1 MRTIPMIVGV
11 LLLSGCATEM
21 VTQCAM
27 KSVSNDPWFAAS
39 CGAAMAATAVVVGVG
54 VAHGVAEKL
63 KQQSDSFE
71 TPDSNPELNI
81 RNED

>member
-1 MRTIPMIVGV
+1 MIVGV

-39 CGAAMAATAVVVGVG
+39 CGAAMAATAVVTLPLNH
-54 VAHGVAEKL
+54 VAL
-63 KQQSDSFE
+63 S
-71 TPDSNPELNI
+71 P
-81 RNED
+81 